1 VRWKNQKFLKEDDV
15 CKHLLIKGF
24 LPCYEKYIIHGE
36 PYVTEPMLVRPLSV
50 EISHVVNDVCLVVA
64 EKLPN
69 LKATIF
75 YKLLK
80 VAGEPLWDGCTKQSK
95 LYICVQLFNMKSTL
109 NLT

>member
-1 VRWKNQKFLKEDDV
+1 
-15 CKHLLIKGF
+15 
-24 LPCYEKYIIHGE
+24 
-36 PYVTEPMLVRPLSV
+36 
-50 EISHVVNDVCLVVA
+50 VVA

-95 LYICVQLFNMKSTL
+95 LYICVQLFNMKSIL